1 MAYPLPDSATVV
13 LPGRRPGANSNLFI
27 CICYF
32 PNKSVRFKILDNSM
46 YICMHEKEGR
56 GRGLFCQLS
65 TALRCHLYCILVI
78 GLSVCNIYYILMVNL
93 IITKC
98 IIAVQY

>member
-1 MAYPLPDSATVV
+1 
-13 LPGRRPGANSNLFI
+13 
-27 CICYF
+27 
-32 PNKSVRFKILDNSM
+32 
-46 YICMHEKEGR
+46 MHEKEGR